1 MNDKSWYSATLRYYS
16 VTAEMGRVGGE
27 DTVHLIRARSFEE
40 AIKKFLALGRSKE
53 HSYRNG
59 YGHDLRVRFVGLV
72 TVDNIKKNDLNG
84 AEIVSTPL
92 METDPSF
99 SFDTPLDPDNYKFTE
114 TH

>member
-1 MNDKSWYSATLRYYS
+1 MSDLSWYSATLRFYS

-27 DTVHLIRARSFEE
+27 DVVYLFRASSYEH
-40 AIKKFLALGRSKE
+40 AVKKFLALGRRKE
-53 HSYRNG
+53 HSYINFH
-59 YGHDLRVRFVGLV
+59 GHELRVRFVGLV
-72 TVDNIKKNDLNG
+72 TVDSLEGENLDG
-84 AEIVSTPL
+84 VEIVATPL

>member
-1 MNDKSWYSATLRYYS
+1 MSDLNWYSATLRFYR

-27 DTVHLIRARSFEE
+27 DTVYLFRARGFDD
-40 AIKKFLALGRSKE
+40 AVKRFLALGRRKE
-53 HSYRNG
+53 HSYLNS
-59 YGHDLRVRFVGLV
+59 HNHELRVRFVGLV
-72 TVDNIKKNDLNG
+72 TVDIIKANNLDG

-99 SFDTPLDPDNYKFTE
+99 SFDTPLDPDNYEFTE

>member
-1 MNDKSWYSATLRYYS
+1 MNDLNWYSATLRFYS

-27 DTVHLIRARSFEE
+27 DVVYLRRAPSFDQ
-40 AIKKFLALGRSKE
+40 AVRKFLAFGRSKE
-53 HSYRNG
+53 HSYING
-59 YGHDLRVRFVGLV
+59 YGHELRVRFVGLV
-72 TVDNIKKNDLNG
+72 TVDSLQGDDLERV
-84 AEIVSTPL
+84 EIVATPL